1 MLSNDSRHENNSQ
14 LELADGAKCS
24 KRFISKV
31 TSIFRRKFDLV
42 MPLSRIQFLFPRQR
56 LLPSW
61 NCSQQSTEL
70 KYTWGQLSE
79 FTKFAQFDKTQF
91 KSISGK
97 HIRKYKQVFSVG
109 LLVTPAFSPPR
120 AYELTSD
127 VSCAS
132 ISRSPWSG
140 SNLVAITDARS

>member
-1 MLSNDSRHENNSQ
+1 MTHAMKITANLSLLMVQNVQNVLSQ
-14 LELADGAKCS
+14 KC
-24 KRFISKV
+24 
-31 TSIFRRKFDLV
+31 SIFRRKFDLV
-42 MPLSRIQFLFPRQR
+42 MPLSRIFLFPRQR

-70 KYTWGQLSE
+70 KYTWGQLSQ
-79 FTKFAQFDKTQF
+79 FTKFARFDKTQF

-109 LLVTPAFSPPR
+109 LLVTPAFSQPR

-132 ISRSPWSG
+132 ISRSLWSG

>member
-1 MLSNDSRHENNSQ
+1 MTHAMKITANLSLLMVQNVQNVLSQ
-14 LELADGAKCS
+14 KC
-24 KRFISKV
+24 
-31 TSIFRRKFDLV
+31 SIFRRKFDLV
-42 MPLSRIQFLFPRQR
+42 MPLSRIFLFPRQR

-70 KYTWGQLSE
+70 KYTWGQLSQ
-79 FTKFAQFDKTQF
+79 FTKFARFDKTQF

-109 LLVTPAFSPPR
+109 LLVTPAFSQPR

>member
-1 MLSNDSRHENNSQ
+1 MKITANLSLLMVQNVQNVLSQ
-14 LELADGAKCS
+14 KC
-24 KRFISKV
+24 
-31 TSIFRRKFDLV
+31 SIFRRKFDLV
-42 MPLSRIQFLFPRQR
+42 MPLSRIFLFPRQR

-70 KYTWGQLSE
+70 KYTWGQLSQ
-79 FTKFAQFDKTQF
+79 FTKFARFDKTQF

-109 LLVTPAFSPPR
+109 LLVTPAFSQPR

>member
-1 MLSNDSRHENNSQ
+1 MKITANLSLLMVQNVQNVLSQ
-14 LELADGAKCS
+14 KC
-24 KRFISKV
+24 
-31 TSIFRRKFDLV
+31 SIFRRKFDLV
-42 MPLSRIQFLFPRQR
+42 MPLSRIFLFPRQR

-109 LLVTPAFSPPR
+109 LLVTPAFSQPR

>member
-1 MLSNDSRHENNSQ
+1 MTHAMKITANLSLLMVQNVQNVLSQ
-14 LELADGAKCS
+14 KC
-24 KRFISKV
+24 
-31 TSIFRRKFDLV
+31 SIFRRKFDLV
-42 MPLSRIQFLFPRQR
+42 MPLSRIFLFPRQR

-70 KYTWGQLSE
+70 KYTWGQLSQ
-79 FTKFAQFDKTQF
+79 FTKFARFDKTQF

-109 LLVTPAFSPPR
+109 LLVTPAFSQPR

-140 SNLVAITDARS
+140 SNLLAITDARS

>member
-1 MLSNDSRHENNSQ
+1 MTHAMKITANLSLLMVQNVQNVLSQ
-14 LELADGAKCS
+14 KC
-24 KRFISKV
+24 
-31 TSIFRRKFDLV
+31 SIFRRKFDLV
-42 MPLSRIQFLFPRQR
+42 MPLSRIFLFPRQR

-70 KYTWGQLSE
+70 KYTWGQLSQ
-79 FTKFAQFDKTQF
+79 FTKFARFDKTQF